1 MITKKFI
8 RDRRGVAYVTFLFLL
23 VAIMA
28 VGSLLADVAQL
39 YATKIA
45 ARHMLNLSLRAAA
58 AELDPEEL
66 KDNKITI
73 DQSAATNRFYEVLR
87 ANLKLDANN
96 NPLPGSLA
104 DGPVEVCYFQV
115 VNSDMLPFSYTFDN
129 YTETIS
135 RPAVTGIIKFPAKMS
150 FWGRVV
156 GSEAPDH
163 TDMYI
168 HSTVTPELI
177 SKHL

>member
-1 MITKKFI
+1 MIIKKLM
-8 RDRRGVAYVTFLFLL
+8 RDRRGAASVTFLVLL
-23 VAIMA
+23 VAVMA

-39 YATKIA
+39 YATRIA

-66 KDNKITI
+66 KDNRVVI
-73 DQSAATNRFYEVLR
+73 DEAAAMNRFYEVLR
-87 ANLKLDANN
+87 ANMKLDTNN
-96 NPLPGSLA
+96 NPLPGSVA

-115 VNSDMLPFSYTFDN
+115 INGDKLPFSYTFDN
-129 YTETIS
+129 YSETIS
-135 RPAVTGIIKFPAKMS
+135 RPAVTGIIRFPVKMS

-156 GSEAPDH
+156 SEEAD
-163 TDMYI
+163 TDMYV

>member
-1 MITKKFI
+1 
-8 RDRRGVAYVTFLFLL
+8 
-23 VAIMA
+23 MA

-39 YATKIA
+39 YATRIA

-66 KDNKITI
+66 KDNRIVI
-73 DQSAATNRFYEVLR
+73 DEAAAMNRFYEVLR
-87 ANLKLDANN
+87 ANMKLDTNN
-96 NPLPGSLA
+96 NPLPGSVA

-115 VNSDMLPFSYTFDN
+115 VNGDKLPFSYTFDN
-129 YTETIS
+129 YSETIS
-135 RPAVTGIIKFPAKMS
+135 RPAVTGIIRFPVKIS

-156 GSEAPDH
+156 GEESD
-163 TDMYI
+163 TDMFV
-168 HSTVTPELI
+168 HSTVTPELL